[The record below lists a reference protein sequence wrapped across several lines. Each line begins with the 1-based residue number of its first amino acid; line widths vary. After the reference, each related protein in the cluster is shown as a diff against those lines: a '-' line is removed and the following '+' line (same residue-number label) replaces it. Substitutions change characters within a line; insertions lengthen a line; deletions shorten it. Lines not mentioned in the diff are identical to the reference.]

1 MAYRYDKDLE
11 FFSEIS
17 SQDLN
22 DLVLALTK
30 DKNGASL
37 WTEELTGSDQ
47 YKAHHPD
54 HARYWQL
61 IAAELQ
67 CFGANSLVTALR
79 GGKGVLYH
87 EVLTDVCGKAGVRDV
102 KSSDSAMEIEDKL
115 LNKLLGDALEK
126 MSEAERA
133 EFAKIIGVANLK
145 NFAPATLTAAL
156 QLAFKAGGFKSFQ
169 LTLIVANA
177 VSRALLGR
185 GLALAGNAALMRT
198 ASLLTG
204 PIGWAITGAWTM
216 VDVAGP
222 AYRVTLPAVIQVA
235 MLRKKLQVEQ
245 DAVARAE
252 RDALLKDIEQELGED

>member
-11 FFSEIS
+11 FLSEIS
-17 SQDLN
+17 SQDLS
-22 DLVLALTK
+22 DLVDVLTK
-30 DKNGASL
+30 DKDGTSL
-37 WTEELTGSDQ
+37 WTEELTGSEE
-47 YKAHHPD
+47 YKAHQPD
-54 HARYWQL
+54 HSKYWQL

-87 EVLTDVCGKAGVRDV
+87 EVLTDVCLKAGVKGGKD
-102 KSSDSAMEIEDKL
+102 SDSAMEIEDKL
-115 LNKLLGDALEK
+115 LKKLLGDALEK
-126 MSEAERA
+126 MSEAERV
-133 EFAKIIGVANLK
+133 EFAKIIGLTNLK

-156 QLAFKAGGFKSFQ
+156 QLAFKVGGFKSFQ

-198 ASLLTG
+198 ASVLIG
-204 PIGWAITGAWTM
+204 PIGWAITGAWT
-216 VDVAGP
+216 VADIAGP

-235 MLRKKLQVEQ
+235 LLRKKLHVERNE
-245 DAVARAE
+245 AARAE
-252 RDALLKDIEQELGED
+252 RDALLKEIERELV